1 MIKYYILFME
11 PDVPAWWMAK
21 MKKGFRHCGLLK
33 ELDKDTYV
41 YLENLYNSLHTDLCF
56 MDLNAIQG
64 HTGAVIVEYEC
75 ERQDVRMN
83 HLEPI
88 TCVTV
93 IKKTLGIPDIRIQT
107 PYQLYKHLLK
117 NGGVVWAD

>member
-1 MIKYYILFME
+1 MKYYILFME

-33 ELDKDTYV
+33 NLSEGLYI
-41 YLENLYNSLHTDLCF
+41 YLENLYDNLHTDLCF
-56 MDLNAIQG
+56 MDLNAIQE
-64 HTGAVIVEYEC
+64 HTGAIIVEYEC
-75 ERQDVRMN
+75 ERPDVRMN

-93 IKKTLGIPDIRIQT
+93 IKKTLGIADIRIQT
-107 PYQLYKHLLK
+107 PYQLFKHLLR
-117 NGGVVWAD
+117 NGGKIWEP